1 MTIKDNVDFSVF
13 TGFNNF
19 DLFSNSIRR
28 AFSYNAYGD
37 KNIFQAVVIS
47 QPIPLDPNDSQ
58 FFLGKE
64 DPRTNKVSRFSYRG
78 RIIGSDSPHKFL
90 PDPCNPNYTGEV
102 NATNEIIALHTTFYS
117 SGEIGNDEV
126 LPRIGSLVE
135 VRLEKNAY
143 SYDLSRGAHIKV
155 VKNPSDPTAA
165 TDTCESI
172 QSIMESAEAT
182 GATSAADHKVYND
195 RNLLNP
201 EFKPL
206 VDKLVAN
213 LKGKGYSPLVYET
226 WRSLGRQKY
235 LYETGASGKAKAGLH
250 GMGMAV
256 DIIDGRP
263 HPDNPSLKVGW
274 GSYESSKRKKKPPQ
288 TPTAG
293 DIEATKMATEFF
305 DALGAEA
312 AALGLEWGGS
322 WKSLVDK
329 PHVQAP
335 AAMAAKGKSINTY
348 EELVGTPTASEPTE
362 GLEGSGGNAKSSS
375 GTT

>member
-28 AFSYNAYGD
+28 AFSYDAYGD

-155 VKNPSDPTAA
+155 TKNPSDPTGV
-165 TDTCESI
+165 TDTCDTIEA
-172 QSIMESAEAT
+172 IMA
-182 GATSAADHKVYND
+182 AADSAFSIGSLSEPELRSYFGVGGEQDVENGKVPSELLKKSKHHKYAK
-195 RNLLNP
+195 
-201 EFKPL
+201 FL
-206 VDKLVAN
+206 VDVIDDYDNLHNAFRDHFEKNLILTDHYRSYEAQVKLKADKPKAAATPGTSMHGWGLAFDFNHIDSEYGIAGGKRDFDSDVYKWLYAN
-213 LKGKGYSPLVYET
+213 APTYNFHNPP
-226 WRSLGRQKY
+226 W
-235 LYETGASGKAKAGLH
+235 A
-250 GMGMAV
+250 
-256 DIIDGRP
+256 RP
-263 HPDNPSLKVGW
+263 GGSKPEAWHFESTKLPSLY
-274 GSYESSKRKKKPPQ
+274 SAPKKNETIAKGAKDGEPD
-288 TPTAG
+288 PT
-293 DIEATKMATEFF
+293 DTTATE
-305 DALGAEA
+305 
-312 AALGLEWGGS
+312 
-322 WKSLVDK
+322 
-329 PHVQAP
+329 
-335 AAMAAKGKSINTY
+335 
-348 EELVGTPTASEPTE
+348 AS
-362 GLEGSGGNAKSSS
+362 
-375 GTT
+375 

>member
-28 AFSYNAYGD
+28 AFSYDAYGD

-143 SYDLSRGAHIKV
+143 SYDLSRGAHVKV

-165 TDTCESI
+165 TDTCDTIAAIMAAADSAFSIGSLSEPELRSYFGVGGSQDVENGQLPPSLLQKSKHSNAKFIVDVIGDYDKLHDAFKTHFGKDLILTDHYRSFAAQVDLKRRKGKKAARPGTSNHGWGLAFDFDHRDESYGI
-172 QSIMESAEAT
+172 AGGKRDFESDVYKWLKANAPTYNFHNPPWAQEGGSNPEAWHFESTKKSNFYGPPKENETIAKGAKDGEADPTDTTATEAT
-182 GATSAADHKVYND
+182 
-195 RNLLNP
+195 
-201 EFKPL
+201 
-206 VDKLVAN
+206 
-213 LKGKGYSPLVYET
+213 
-226 WRSLGRQKY
+226 
-235 LYETGASGKAKAGLH
+235 
-250 GMGMAV
+250 
-256 DIIDGRP
+256 
-263 HPDNPSLKVGW
+263 
-274 GSYESSKRKKKPPQ
+274 
-288 TPTAG
+288 
-293 DIEATKMATEFF
+293 
-305 DALGAEA
+305 
-312 AALGLEWGGS
+312 
-322 WKSLVDK
+322 
-329 PHVQAP
+329 
-335 AAMAAKGKSINTY
+335 
-348 EELVGTPTASEPTE
+348 
-362 GLEGSGGNAKSSS
+362 
-375 GTT
+375 